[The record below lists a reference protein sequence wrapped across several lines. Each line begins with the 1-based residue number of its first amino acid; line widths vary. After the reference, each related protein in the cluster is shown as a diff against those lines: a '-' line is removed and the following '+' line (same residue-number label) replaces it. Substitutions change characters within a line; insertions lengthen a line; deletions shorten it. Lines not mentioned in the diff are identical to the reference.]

1 MRFGRA
7 QLTRV
12 WIARRSERRCV
23 ERLTRVI
30 RMSKGCAK
38 DECGWTR
45 YFVVALC
52 GICRPR
58 RRRGDLLVAEVPHRG
73 LGPSSI
79 TCATPGA
86 EALRWEEAGL
96 YPELARDEF
105 SVHASEEHSGT
116 YHQYDAADYQRGI
129 VPVGMKRAERDQ

>member
-1 MRFGRA
+1 MNAAGRDIS
-7 QLTRV
+7 
-12 WIARRSERRCV
+12 WWRCA
-23 ERLTRVI
+23 E
-30 RMSKGCAK
+30 
-38 DECGWTR
+38 
-45 YFVVALC
+45 FVGLGGVA
-52 GICRPR
+52 
-58 RRRGDLLVAEVPHRG
+58 GDLLVAEVPHRG